1 MRGGVPAARSF
12 VRAVRKSG
20 GIAQHY
26 DHFWAAVYLVGR
38 GFGGERA
45 AVVEFRVPDLII
57 LTQRLVLPLALR
69 AFNTFS
75 RCSVAVDVLRLWYV
89 MLEDVEKSYV
99 SQVPDVWDQSLCL
112 RRGRS
117 GPHDQVHIYKTISCA
132 IDQTVFFVH
141 KTCTV
146 AG

>member
-12 VRAVRKSG
+12 VRAVLKSG

-26 DHFWAAVYLVGR
+26 DHFWAAVY
-38 GFGGERA
+38 RA
-45 AVVEFRVPDLII
+45 AVVEFQVPDLII
-57 LTQRLVLPLALR
+57 FTQRLVLPLALR
-69 AFNTFS
+69 AFNAFS

-132 IDQTVFFVH
+132 IDQTSLFIKLVQ
-141 KTCTV
+141 
-146 AG
+146 